1 MIEAGSVVVETSLN
15 FGGAA
20 ANDNDFWENGPSGLI
35 DPQFLGIGFGA
46 LLVTGEGST
55 LEAKNFLHFSTQCKN
70 SSQGGCPDDGGNPN
84 PIDSNDYIDIAGD
97 LIVRGGSAQRG
108 IRTFGGKDVFIVRPG
123 AVVDVSKDID
133 LGDQDDQFIVGG
145 RSPLLMGFVLEA
157 VTTSFV

>member
-1 MIEAGSVVVETSLN
+1 M
-15 FGGAA
+15 
-20 ANDNDFWENGPSGLI
+20 
-35 DPQFLGIGFGA
+35 
-46 LLVTGEGST
+46 
-55 LEAKNFLHFSTQCKN
+55 
-70 SSQGGCPDDGGNPN
+70 
-84 PIDSNDYIDIAGD
+84 
-97 LIVRGGSAQRG
+97 IVRGGSAQRG